1 LQAALLWWVWLS
13 VVIFLLACAW
23 RALRYVRTPE
33 HLRWDLYP
41 VAHEPGRAHGG
52 SYLEEKD
59 WWDKPRKKS
68 HFGEISVLF
77 QEIALLKGV
86 FENNRRVWWGS
97 LPFHWGLYVLMLVSL
112 GLLLPALGL
121 ESDPVMSLLRAGGL
135 VGGGLLAL
143 GAAVLLLLRMT
154 DPKLLPY
161 TAPVDRLNLAL
172 LTALGLLCAW
182 VAASPAG
189 MASSA
194 AAIGKM
200 LRFQS
205 SEVAPLLA
213 AQMVVGGLFILY
225 LPFTR
230 MVHFFAKYFTYHQ
243 VRWDDRPVTPGTR
256 LERKLAAAL
265 DYGVSWSA
273 EHVRT
278 GKTWAEVATTL
289 PETDDKN

>member
-13 VVIFLLACAW
+13 VAIFLLACAW
-23 RALRYVRTPE
+23 RALRYIRTPE

-41 VAHEPGRAHGG
+41 VAHEPARDHGG

-77 QEIALLKGV
+77 QEIVLLKGV
-86 FENNRRVWWGS
+86 YENNLRVWWGS
-97 LPFHWGLYVLMLVSL
+97 LPFHWGLYLLMLVSV
-112 GLLLPALGL
+112 GLLLPAFGLGG
-121 ESDPVMSLLRAGGL
+121 EPVMTALKVGGL
-135 VGGGLLAL
+135 IGGGLLAL
-143 GAAVLLLLRMT
+143 GAAILLVLRMT

-172 LTALGLLCAW
+172 LTALGALCVA
-182 VAASPAG
+182 VAASAGG
-189 MASSA
+189 MAAPAS
-194 AAIGKM
+194 AIGSM
-200 LRFQS
+200 LRFRAP
-205 SEVAPLLA
+205 EVGALLA
-213 AQMVVGGLFILY
+213 AQMIVGGLFILY

-230 MVHFFAKYFTYHQ
+230 MVHFFAKYFTYHK
-243 VRWDDRPVTPGTR
+243 VRWDDRPVEPGTP

-265 DYGVSWSA
+265 NYGVSWSA

-278 GKTWAEVATTL
+278 GKTWAEVATNV
-289 PETDDKN
+289 PEADK